1 MASFTYVARDTRTG
15 SKVKDE
21 LEAETEN
28 AAARMLLERG
38 LAPLQIFPKTS
49 NATAIKSIRS
59 RVGTKHRVIFSRQLS
74 TLINAGLPLSQSLHT
89 VLGQTKNKPL
99 QAVISKVVS
108 DIEAGSSFSDSLSRH
123 PQVFNDVY
131 VSLVAA
137 GEASG
142 TLDVALDRL
151 ALQQEKD
158 AEIVSKVR
166 GALIYPIMVVFVL
179 VAVVIF
185 MLTSVLP
192 QVETL
197 YKNMPGAELP
207 FITQVLLA
215 TSKAIMNFWWL
226 LLALLGGLAFGFRR
240 WSKTPGGRDV
250 LDNMKLHMWPV
261 APLFKKLYMARFSR
275 TSATLTASGVPM
287 IKMLSTTSKAVG
299 NVHLTASV
307 NRAIE
312 EVKGGKPLSEAL
324 KGDPNFL
331 DLVPDMIHIGEQ
343 SGQLDAMLG
352 RVADYYEKE
361 VDNQVKSIST
371 VIEPVMMLVVGVMAL
386 IVVAAVLLPI
396 YSLAGKNLVQR

>member
-15 SKVKDE
+15 NKVKDE

-28 AAARMLLERG
+28 AAARMLVERG

-49 NATAIKSIRS
+49 NATVVKSIRN

-99 QAVISKVVS
+99 QAVISKVIS
-108 DIEAGSSFSDSLSRH
+108 DVEAGSSFSDSLSKH

-179 VAVVIF
+179 VGVVIF

-215 TSKAIMNFWWL
+215 VSKTILNFWWL
-226 LLALLGGLAFGFRR
+226 LLAVLVGLAFGFRR
-240 WSKTPGGRDV
+240 WSKTAGGQEV

-343 SGQLDAMLG
+343 SGQLDSMLG

-386 IVVAAVLLPI
+386 VVVAAVLLPI

>member
-1 MASFTYVARDTRTG
+1 MTSFTYVARDTRTG
-15 SKVKDE
+15 NKVKDE

-28 AAARMLLERG
+28 AAARMLVERG

-49 NATAIKSIRS
+49 NATVVKSIRN

-99 QAVISKVVS
+99 QAVISKVIS
-108 DIEAGSSFSDSLSRH
+108 DVEAGSSFSDSLSKH

-179 VAVVIF
+179 VGVVIF

-215 TSKAIMNFWWL
+215 VSKTILNFWWL
-226 LLALLGGLAFGFRR
+226 LLAALVGLAFGFRR
-240 WSKTPGGRDV
+240 WSKTAGGQEV

-386 IVVAAVLLPI
+386 VVVAAVLLPI